1 MFGTQT
7 SSIFAG
13 GDIATGQTAANES
26 WNGSAWTE
34 VADLNQTKKTMG
46 AAGTDNTTGLVFG
59 GGVPGRTANTETWN
73 GSSWTEVG
81 NLPAVVDSNT
91 GTGSPLSALT
101 VGGHSSTAIT
111 GVTNEWTVPETISN
125 LTITD

>member
-1 MFGTQT
+1 
-7 SSIFAG
+7 
-13 GDIATGQTAANES
+13 
-26 WNGSAWTE
+26 
-34 VADLNQTKKTMG
+34 MG

-111 GVTNEWTVPETISN
+111 GVTNEWTVPESISN